1 MENLDLNFDNYS
13 LNEILNLFEI
23 SADFDENSMKM
34 AKKKVLMTHPD
45 KSGLDPEVFLFFSKA
60 YKYLY
65 FMFQFRHRNDKT
77 IREDLDGDES
87 HSEIIAK
94 IREKKDFHKV
104 FNELFEEHK
113 MRDEFR
119 DTGYDEWLSSDQG
132 LSDSSHNVRNMTD
145 MKNAFYQEK
154 RKKMEL
160 IKYNGVEDVHD
171 SSHYDLTGS
180 APDNY
185 SSSLFSNLQYEDVKV
200 AHSEN
205 IIPVS
210 EQDYDPS
217 KQFQS
222 VMQLQQFRGSQD
234 MTPLA
239 DAQAKQYLENKQKL
253 DDRESTRRAFLLARQ
268 MEEAQKKNEQFLA
281 KFKYLQ

>member
-13 LNEILNLFEI
+13 LEEILNLLNLSVNFG
-23 SADFDENSMKM
+23 ENELKI
-34 AKKKVLMTHPD
+34 AKRTVLMTHPD
-45 KSGLDPEVFLFFSKA
+45 KSGLDPEIFLFFSKA
-60 YKYLY
+60 YKYVY
-65 FMFQFRHRNDKT
+65 FIHQFRRRNDKT

-113 MRDEFR
+113 MRDDFR
-119 DTGYDEWLSSDQG
+119 DTGYEDWLSSDQG

>member
-23 SADFDENSMKM
+23 SADFDEVSMKK

-77 IREDLDGDES
+77 IREDLDGDEA
-87 HSEIIAK
+87 HAEIIAK

-113 MRDEFR
+113 MHNEFQDKGYENWLGSDE
-119 DTGYDEWLSSDQG
+119 G
-132 LSDSSHNVRNMTD
+132 LSNTIPNVKNMTD
-145 MKNAFYQEK
+145 MKNAFYEEK
-154 RKKMEL
+154 RKKMEV
-160 IKYNGVEDVHD
+160 IRYNGVQDMEDTH
-171 SSHYDLTGS
+171 HGDLSGD
-180 APDNY
+180 APDSF
-185 SSSLFSNLQYEDVKV
+185 SSALFSNLQYEDVKV

-210 EQDYDPS
+210 EEDYDPS
-217 KQFQS
+217 KQFNN
-222 VMQLQQFRGSQD
+222 VTQLQQFRGQQNLTPIAEQQAHEYLANKKKMEQD
-234 MTPLA
+234 A
-239 DAQAKQYLENKQKL
+239 
-253 DDRESTRRAFLLARQ
+253 STRRAFLLAKQ
-268 MEEAQKKNEQFLA
+268 MEDAQKKNEQILA

>member
-1 MENLDLNFDNYS
+1 MENLDLDFDNYS
-13 LNEILNLFEI
+13 LNEILDLFDI

-65 FMFQFRHRNDKT
+65 FMFQFRHRSDKT
-77 IREDLDGDES
+77 IREDLDGDEA
-87 HSEIIAK
+87 HAEIIAK

-113 MRDEFR
+113 MQTEFQ
-119 DTGYDEWLSSDQG
+119 DTGYETWLQSDEGVSEQG
-132 LSDSSHNVRNMTD
+132 ENIKNMAD
-145 MKNAFYQEK
+145 MKTAFFEEK
-154 RKKMEL
+154 KKKMEV
-160 IKYNGVEDVHD
+160 ISYDGVKELEDTTHG
-171 SSHYDLTGS
+171 DLSGD
-180 APDNY
+180 APVNY

-200 AHSEN
+200 AHTEN

-210 EQDYDPS
+210 EMDYDPS
-217 KQFQS
+217 KHFNS
-222 VMQLQQFRGSQD
+222 VDQLQQFRGRQD
-234 MTPLA
+234 LTPIA
-239 DAQAKQYLENKQKL
+239 EQQANQYLANKKKMEQE
-253 DDRESTRRAFLLARQ
+253 ESTRRAYLLAKQ
-268 MEEAQKKNEQFLA
+268 MEEEEKKNQQILA

>member
-13 LNEILNLFEI
+13 LEEILNLLNLSVNFG
-23 SADFDENSMKM
+23 ENELKI
-34 AKKKVLMTHPD
+34 AKRTVLMTHPD
-45 KSGLDPEVFLFFSKA
+45 KSGLKPEIFLFFSKA
-60 YKYLY
+60 YKYVY
-65 FMFQFRHRNDKT
+65 FIHQFRHRNDKT

-119 DTGYDEWLSSDQG
+119 ENGYEDWLSSDQG
-132 LSDSSHNVRNMTD
+132 LSDSSNNVRNMAD
-145 MKNAFYQEK
+145 MKNAFFEEK

-222 VMQLQQFRGSQD
+222 VMQLQQFRGTQD
-234 MTPLA
+234 MAPLA
-239 DAQAKQYLENKQKL
+239 DAQATQYLENKQKL
-253 DDRESTRRAFLLARQ
+253 DDRESTRRAFLLAKQ
-268 MEEAQKKNEQFLA
+268 MEEAQKKNEQFIA

>member
-13 LNEILNLFEI
+13 LEEILNLLNLSVNFG
-23 SADFDENSMKM
+23 ENELKI
-34 AKKKVLMTHPD
+34 AKRTVLMTHPD
-45 KSGLDPEVFLFFSKA
+45 KSGLDPEIFLFFSKA
-60 YKYLY
+60 YKYVY
-65 FMFQFRHRNDKT
+65 FIHQFRHRNDKT

-119 DTGYDEWLSSDQG
+119 DTGYEDWLSSNQG

>member
-13 LNEILNLFEI
+13 LEEILNLLNLSVNFG
-23 SADFDENSMKM
+23 ENELKI
-34 AKKKVLMTHPD
+34 AKRTVLMTHPD
-45 KSGLDPEVFLFFSKA
+45 KSGLDPEIFLFFSKA
-60 YKYLY
+60 YKYVY
-65 FMFQFRHRNDKT
+65 FIHQFRHRNDKT

-113 MRDEFR
+113 MRDDFR

>member
-1 MENLDLNFDNYS
+1 
-13 LNEILNLFEI
+13 
-23 SADFDENSMKM
+23 
-34 AKKKVLMTHPD
+34 MTHPD
-45 KSGLDPEVFLFFSKA
+45 KSGLDPEIFLFFSKA
-60 YKYLY
+60 YKYVY
-65 FMFQFRHRNDKT
+65 FIHQFRHRNDKT

-119 DTGYDEWLSSDQG
+119 DTGYEDWLSSDQG